1 MTVHTTLR
9 IYAIMFTKFKAV
21 DQYRITTRDVSKKT
35 NVHICCTSACFFHQI
50 VNNLS
55 VEDFQNGI

>member
-21 DQYRITTRDVSKKT
+21 DQYRITTRDPM
-35 NVHICCTSACFFHQI
+35 CTYAAHLHVFFHQI